1 MQGCALHSNL
11 FYFISLKGSQT
22 LMHFRT
28 PSFVEVDGRKLAYNE
43 VNPANPRGTI
53 LLLTGLG
60 AKRYGWYY
68 QLDEFGRYYR
78 TIALDHRD
86 ISDSDPY
93 EEAYIVADLADDAA
107 AGLRGLGVQRAH
119 VIGISLGGFV
129 ALHFAI
135 RHPDQ
140 LEKLVLISTSAG
152 GATHVQPGQ
161 EIAALLAPGSREH
174 IEPGELAKRNYSI
187 ITGPGFAEKHPQEID
202 NFAEIARYRPVHRD
216 AYVRQL
222 QAGMGH
228 DATQQ
233 LEQIKAP
240 TLVIHG
246 DADPLVPPGNGDY
259 LAQHIP
265 GAKHIVYHNVGH
277 IPIVEHP
284 DQFNSDVLAFLES

>member
-1 MQGCALHSNL
+1 
-11 FYFISLKGSQT
+11 
-22 LMHFRT
+22 MHFRT
-28 PSFVEVDGRKLAYNE
+28 PSFVEVDGRRLAYNE
-43 VNPANPRGTI
+43 VSPANPRGTI

-93 EEAYIVADLADDAA
+93 EEPYTILDLADDAA
-107 AGLRGLGVQRAH
+107 AALRVFGVDSAH
-119 VIGISLGGFV
+119 VMGISLGGFV

-140 LEKLVLISTSAG
+140 LDKLVLISTSAG

-161 EIAALLAPGSREH
+161 EMAARLAPGSREH
-174 IEPGELAKRNYSI
+174 IEPGELARQNYAA
-187 ITGPGFAEKHPQEID
+187 ITGPGFAENYPQEMD
-202 NFAEIARYRPVHRD
+202 NFAAIARYRPVHGP
-216 AYVRQL
+216 AYMRQL
-222 QAGMGH
+222 QAAMGH
-228 DATQQ
+228 DVAQQ
-233 LEQIKAP
+233 LEHINAP

-259 LAQHIP
+259 LAKHIP

-277 IPIVEHP
+277 IPIIENP
-284 DQFNSDVLAFLES
+284 DQFNTDVLAFLEQ